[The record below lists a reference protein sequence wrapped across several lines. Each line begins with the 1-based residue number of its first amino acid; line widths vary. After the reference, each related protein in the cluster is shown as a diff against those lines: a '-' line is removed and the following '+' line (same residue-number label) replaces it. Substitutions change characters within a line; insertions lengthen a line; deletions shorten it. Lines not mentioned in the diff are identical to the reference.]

1 MTFGRMGKKN
11 FILLLVLFSFLV
23 GSISCTSGEVLIQP
37 KLTGNEK
44 VIRRVNGEACGFLGL
59 AFTAYNFLPIMHN
72 SRVDRAYSNALMQ
85 APGAV
90 ALTNITIEESWTWI
104 LLGTLRCL
112 KISGDAVQ

>member
-1 MTFGRMGKKN
+1 MGKKN